1 MNWDE
6 LRFEDPWWLATLA
19 ILPIIA
25 WLRSRRSVSAI
36 VLPFSG
42 QWKRTVYSGASKA
55 SVFFAFLATIFF
67 IVALARPQLYETE
80 KQTKSRGYDIILA
93 FDLSS
98 SMLYEDYRD
107 GNKRINRLQA
117 VKPVLNAFISKRTT
131 DRIGLIAFA
140 GKAYTVAP
148 LTFDHKW
155 LGKQTERLQVGLI
168 EDGTAIGDSLGV
180 AVSRLLEGSK
190 ERAGE
195 REGAFIVL
203 LTDGENTAGMIDPLD
218 ATEIAAEES
227 VSIFTIGAGR
237 NGIVTMPIFDDNG
250 NRLGSRRV
258 PSRVDEALL
267 KEIAAKTNG
276 QYFRAESSSTI
287 KEAFETIDETS
298 KIEFE
303 ATLFSVTTELF
314 HYVLWASLGCA
325 AFSLLIGTP
334 KSEEVLA

>member
-1 MNWDE
+1 MNWE
-6 LRFEDPWWLATLA
+6 EFRFADPWWLAALVV
-19 ILPIIA
+19 LPLIV
-25 WLRSRRSVSAI
+25 WLRGRRSVSAI

-42 QWKRTVYSGASKA
+42 RWRRAVYAGAVKT
-55 SVFFAFLATIFF
+55 SVFFGFLSAILLV
-67 IVALARPQLYETE
+67 VALARPQLYETE
-80 KQTKSRGYDIILA
+80 KQTKSRGYDMMLA

-107 GNKRINRLQA
+107 GSKRINRLQA
-117 VKPVLNAFISKRTT
+117 IKPVLNAFISNRDT
-131 DRIGLIAFA
+131 DRIGLVAFA

-155 LGKQTERLQVGLI
+155 LAKQTERLQVGLI

-203 LTDGENTAGMIDPLD
+203 LTDGENTAGMLEPM
-218 ATEIAAEES
+218 AAAEVAAEEQIK
-227 VSIFTIGAGR
+227 VFTIGAGR

-250 NRLGSRRV
+250 NRLGSRSV
-258 PSRVDEALL
+258 PSRVDETLL
-267 KEIAAKTNG
+267 QNIADLTDG
-276 QYFRAESSSTI
+276 QYFRAESSTTVQ
-287 KEAFETIDETS
+287 EAFEAIDEAS

-314 HYVLWASLGCA
+314 HYALWASLASRASRDSVSAISG
-325 AFSLLIGTP
+325 
-334 KSEEVLA
+334 